1 MKTKKTTPKTPA
13 PADSLVQVLIVLSVI
28 IATVAIYFIMTN
40 SGNEKAKYG
49 VSQQHASTWKN
60 VGGNFALMD
69 TNGEHFL
76 SAKLR
81 GRPNLIYF
89 GFISCPDI
97 CPTELQKISLALDLL
112 EKDKID
118 VAPVFITI
126 DPKRDTSVVIKAYL
140 TNFHAGF
147 IGLTG
152 NDEQVKKVAD
162 MFNVYYERAGDENDP
177 NYMMNHT
184 AYVYLLDKFGRFVR
198 FFDTSS
204 TAEEIAG
211 AVRELGGG

>member
-1 MKTKKTTPKTPA
+1 MTKKITPKEPQATDP
-13 PADSLVQVLIVLSVI
+13 LVQILIVLSVI
-28 IATVAIYFIMTN
+28 IATVAIYFMMTS

-60 VGGNFALMD
+60 VGGNFALTD
-69 TNGEHFL
+69 TNGQHFL

-81 GRPNLIYF
+81 GKPNLIYF

-97 CPTELQKISLALDLL
+97 CPTELQKISSVMEIL
-112 EKDKID
+112 EKDKIE
-118 VAPVFITI
+118 VFSVFITI
-126 DPKRDTSVVIKAYL
+126 DPKRDTPDIIKKYL
-140 TNFHAGF
+140 GNFGGHF

-152 NDEQVKKVAD
+152 NEEQVKKVAD
-162 MFNVYYERAGDENDP
+162 MFNVYYERAGDEHDS

-184 AYVYLLDKFGRFVR
+184 AYIYLLDKFGRFVR

-204 TAEEIAG
+204 DAKEIAA
-211 AVRELGGG
+211 AVKELGE